1 MYINKAIR
9 DLMKA
14 KNVSLLTMA
23 KALGKERNTRK
34 LDSSAAS
41 RGKLHG
47 REQRCQKK

>member
-23 KALGKERNTRK
+23 KALVKSVAMK
-34 LDSSAAS
+34 SAL
-41 RGKLHG
+41 G
-47 REQRCQKK
+47 